1 MENGAFLCTT
11 GLQKSQITLEA
22 SRLTDNLF
30 SMLALSHPLFE
41 RFKLTFGES
50 ANRRLDAISLD
61 WPAFDALLPDHGLPR
76 GVIEVRAPKALGGS
90 TLVALA
96 AMRSLHRADAQSWCA
111 WLDPEASLYAPG
123 VAMAGVDLNRLL
135 VIRPPRA
142 EVLRMALKAVRS
154 SAFGLIAI
162 DVDPAHH
169 EHARSPRDR
178 FRQDIE
184 VFVRKAALL
193 AGESGATVL
202 LLTDANV
209 SRSVPLPVA
218 LRLELTRTQHALRVH
233 VAKERYGRIGRTEAL
248 SLDSRP
254 RLCFSPL
261 VQRSPLVLP
270 GR

>member
-1 MENGAFLCTT
+1 
-11 GLQKSQITLEA
+11 
-22 SRLTDNLF
+22 
-30 SMLALSHPLFE
+30 MLALSHPLFE
-41 RFKLTFGES
+41 RFKITFGES

-142 EVLRMALKAVRS
+142 EVLRSSLKAVRS

-169 EHARSPRDR
+169 DARSPRDR
-178 FRQDIE
+178 SRQDIE

-202 LLTDANV
+202 LLTDSQVN
-209 SRSVPLPVA
+209 RSVPLPVA
-218 LRLELTRTQHALRVH
+218 LRLELTRTEQTLRVH

-248 SLDSRP
+248 PLDARP
-254 RLCFSPL
+254 KLCFSPLGFSPL
-261 VQRSPLVLP
+261 VQRAPFVQP